1 MTERKKSFSFPSS
14 NTGTLAGNIK
24 TILFALLAIY
34 CLIFIFTLIASTIIY
49 FSNIEENFLTPIG
62 ILINVIPLLA
72 GGYIAAKLGQNKGLI
87 RGLTVGAVFLIL
99 MLLINLTG
107 HRDLGAFWGHC
118 IYGLLASAIG
128 GVFGVR

>member
-1 MTERKKSFSFPSS
+1 MTEKKKSFALPHS
-14 NTGTLAGNIK
+14 NSGTLAGNLK
-24 TILFALLAIY
+24 TILFSLLAIY
-34 CLIFIFTLIASTIIY
+34 CLIFLFTLIAGAIIF
-49 FSNIEENFLTPIG
+49 FSNIEETFLAPIG

-72 GGYIAAKLGQNKGLI
+72 GGYLAAKLGQNKGLV
-87 RGLTVGAVFLIL
+87 RGLTVGAVFLVL
-99 MLLINLTG
+99 MLLINLSG

>member
-1 MTERKKSFSFPSS
+1 MTEKKKSFDLPHNSS
-14 NTGTLAGNIK
+14 GTLAGNIK
-24 TILFALLAIY
+24 TLLFALLAIY
-34 CLIFIFTLIASTIIY
+34 CLIFIFTLIAGAIIF
-49 FSNIEENFLTPIG
+49 FSNIEETFLVPIG

-72 GGYIAAKLGQNKGLI
+72 GGYLAAKMGQNKGLV
-87 RGLTVGAVFLIL
+87 RGLAVGAVFLVL